1 MSLQWYPGHM
11 AKAIRE
17 IKESLPKVDLV
28 IEVLDA
34 RIPFSSE
41 NPVLNDFKKPL
52 PRIKVFSKFDLAD
65 PELSQEWIS
74 YLEKQKLVKV
84 LPVSTTQPE
93 KYRQLIPLIKKILAD
108 KLGGAQ
114 NRTVLI
120 CGIPN
125 VGKSTLINTLTDRAA
140 AKTGNEAAI
149 TKGLQRIK
157 LDEQLMLLDTPGVL
171 WPKVHNEHS
180 AYRQAITGAIKEA
193 ITDNEDIAFYL
204 AEYLLVTYPNNLMTR
219 YQLKALPDAPQQFFE
234 SIGKHMG
241 ALRSG
246 GRVDMPRICTFFLN
260 EFRSGML
267 GPITLES
274 PSMMEKELID
284 VEKLLEE
291 KAAKKAAKLTKKDS
305 RKNSRTAH

>member
-17 IKESLPKVDLV
+17 IKESLPKVDLI

-34 RIPFSSE
+34 RLPFSSE
-41 NPVLNDFKKPL
+41 NPVLADLKKDI
-52 PRIKVFSKFDLAD
+52 PRIKVFSKSDLAD
-65 PELSQEWIS
+65 PTQTALWTTF
-74 YLEKQKLVKV
+74 LEQKKHIKV

-93 KYRQLIPLIKKILAD
+93 KYRQLIPLIKKMLND

-114 NRTVLI
+114 NTTVLI

-125 VGKSTLINTLTDRAA
+125 VGKSTLINMLTDRAA
-140 AKTGNEAAI
+140 AKTGNEAAV
-149 TKGLQRIK
+149 TKGQQRIK

-204 AEYLLVTYPNNLMTR
+204 AEYLLVHYSDNLIKR
-219 YQLKALPDAPQQFFE
+219 YQLAQLPDTPMGFFE
-234 SIGKHMG
+234 SLGKKMG
-241 ALRSG
+241 ALRAG
-246 GRVDMPRICTFFLN
+246 GQVDLPRICTVFLN
-260 EFRSGML
+260 EYRSGTL
-267 GPITLES
+267 GAMTLET
-274 PSMMEKELID
+274 PDMMA
-284 VEKLLEE
+284 VELLEVERVLAE
-291 KAAKKAAKLTKKDS
+291 KAAIKEAKKNAKGKRKK
-305 RKNSRTAH
+305 R

>member
-17 IKESLPKVDLV
+17 IKEALPKIDLV

-34 RIPFSSE
+34 RMPFSSE
-41 NPVLNDFKKPL
+41 NPVLNEFKKDI
-52 PRIKVFSKFDLAD
+52 PRIKVFSKSDLAD
-65 PELSQEWIS
+65 PKLNAEWTE
-74 YLEKQKLVKV
+74 YLEREKHVKV
-84 LPVSTTQPE
+84 LAVSTTQPE

-125 VGKSTLINTLTDRAA
+125 VGKSTLINTLVDRAVT
-140 AKTGNEAAI
+140 KTGNEAAV
-149 TKGLQRIK
+149 TKGQQRIK

-204 AEYLLVTYPNNLMTR
+204 AEYLLKYYPQNLLTR
-219 YQLKALPDAPQQFFE
+219 YKLEELPQSPIHFFE
-234 SIGKHMG
+234 RIGKPMG
-241 ALRSG
+241 ALRTG
-246 GRVDMPRICTFFLN
+246 GRVDMPRICTLFLN
-260 EFRSGML
+260 EFRTGVL
-267 GPITLES
+267 GKITLEN
-274 PSMMEKELID
+274 PEMMELELIE
-284 VEKLLEE
+284 VAKILEQ
-291 KAAKKAAKLTKKDS
+291 KAAKNAEKLNKKK
-305 RKNSRTAH
+305 RQK

>member
-17 IKESLPKVDLV
+17 IKEGFPKVDLI
-28 IEVLDA
+28 IEVFDA

-41 NPVLNDFKKPL
+41 NPVLNEFKKEV
-52 PRIKVFSKFDLAD
+52 PRIKVFSKSDLAD
-65 PELSQEWIS
+65 PILSQAWAE
-74 YLEKQKLVKV
+74 YLERQKNVKV
-84 LPVSTTQPE
+84 LAVSTTQPE

-125 VGKSTLINTLTDRAA
+125 VGKSTLINTLVDRAVT
-140 AKTGNEAAI
+140 KTGNEAAV
-149 TKGLQRIK
+149 TKGQQRIK

-204 AEYLLVTYPNNLMTR
+204 AEYLLENYSENLIKR
-219 YQLKALPDAPQQFFE
+219 YKLETLPPTPMHFFE
-234 SIGKHMG
+234 SIGKQMG
-241 ALRSG
+241 ALRAG
-246 GRVDMPRICTFFLN
+246 GRVDMPRICTLFLN
-260 EFRSGML
+260 EYRAGTL
-267 GPITLES
+267 GEISLET
-274 PSMMEKELID
+274 PDMMSSELIE
-284 VEKLLEE
+284 VEKVIE
-291 KAAKKAAKLTKKDS
+291 
-305 RKNSRTAH
+305 

>member
-17 IKESLPKVDLV
+17 IKEALPKVDLV

-34 RIPFSSE
+34 RIPYSSE
-41 NPVLNDFKKPL
+41 NPVLNDFKKEL
-52 PRIKVFSKFDLAD
+52 PRIKVFSKYDLAD
-65 PELSQEWIS
+65 PIISQQWTE
-74 YLEKQKLVKV
+74 YLERQKHVKV
-84 LPVSTTQPE
+84 FPVSTTQPE

-125 VGKSTLINTLTDRAA
+125 VGKSTLINTLTDRGA
-140 AKTGNEAAI
+140 AKTGNEAAV
-149 TKGLQRIK
+149 TKGQQRIK

-171 WPKVHNEHS
+171 WPKVHNENS

-204 AEYLLVTYPNNLMTR
+204 ADYLLIAYPEKLMER
-219 YQLKALPDAPQQFFE
+219 YRLEEIPSLPQYFFE
-234 SIGKHMG
+234 KIGKPMG
-241 ALRSG
+241 ALRAG
-246 GRVDMPRICTFFLN
+246 GRVDMPRVCTLFLN
-260 EFRSGML
+260 EFRSGIL
-267 GPITLES
+267 GPISLES
-274 PSMMEKELID
+274 PSMIEKELID
-284 VEKLLEE
+284 VEKLLAE
-291 KAAKKAAKLTKKDS
+291 KAAKKAEKEAKKKK
-305 RKNSRTAH
+305 RK